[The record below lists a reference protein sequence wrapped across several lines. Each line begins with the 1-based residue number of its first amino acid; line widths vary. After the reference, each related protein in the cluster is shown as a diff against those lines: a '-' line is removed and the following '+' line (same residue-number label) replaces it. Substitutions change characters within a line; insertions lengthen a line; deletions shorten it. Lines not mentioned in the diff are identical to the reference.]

1 MLRHWV
7 IHVFISWAINAFAL
21 VLTAKIIPSIK
32 LKGIGSAFLAT
43 FVLGA
48 LNATLLRVLWVVM
61 IPFTILTLGLFLF
74 VLNGA
79 MLKLTAA
86 KMVPQSGM
94 MGESPM
100 LPRVMKY
107 GKKYSTTTSAATNMV
122 ASEMRRCQNFV
133 SVSGCMIAPYFSLPI
148 LCQSSR

>member
-1 MLRHWV
+1 MMLRHWV

-79 MLKLTAA
+79 MLKLTAGLVKGFRVEGWWSA
-86 KMVPQSGM
+86 IGGSIVLTIIQS
-94 MGESPM
+94 
-100 LPRVMKY
+100 VFY
-107 GKKYSTTTSAATNMV
+107 FFY
-122 ASEMRRCQNFV
+122 RRTFE
-133 SVSGCMIAPYFSLPI
+133 
-148 LCQSSR
+148 